1 MSRILQH
8 AHQTLIQALSPQ
20 AVVVDATV
28 GNGLDTAFI
37 LRHDVI
43 KHVFAFDVQEDAIN
57 TARILN
63 PSYKVTWILDTHANV
78 DLYVDACDGVIF
90 NLGFLPGS
98 PSSVTTTKTDV
109 LLALDKLQ
117 HILKPNGVIVIVV
130 YPSHPE
136 GILEHLALQEW
147 IQGLTHPFYSYEYKR
162 TYHDT
167 APYVIT
173 IYKQKNSSK

>member
-8 AHQTLIQALSPQ
+8 AHQILIQALSPQ

-28 GNGLDTAFI
+28 GNGLDTAYI

-43 KHVFAFDVQEDAIN
+43 KHVFAFDIQEDAIN
-57 TARILN
+57 TAKTLN

-98 PSSVTTTKTDV
+98 PSTITTTKLD
-109 LLALDKLQ
+109 LLTALEKLQ
-117 HILKPNGVIVIVV
+117 TILKPNGVIVIVV

-136 GILEHLALQEW
+136 GVLEHLAIQDW
-147 IQGLTHPFYSYEYKR
+147 IKQLKHPFYPYEYR
-162 TYHDT
+162 RAYHDT
-167 APYVIT
+167 APYVVS
-173 IYKQKNSSK
+173 IYKQKNKER

>member
-57 TARILN
+57 TARTLN
-63 PSYKVTWILDTHANV
+63 PSYKVTWILDTHANI

-130 YPSHPE
+130 YPSHSE
-136 GILEHLALQEW
+136 GVLEHLAIQAW
-147 IQGLTHPFYSYEYKR
+147 IKQLKHPLYPYEYR
-162 TYHDT
+162 RSYHDT
-167 APYVIT
+167 APYVVT
-173 IYKQKNSSK
+173 IYKQKNKER

>member
-1 MSRILQH
+1 MSRVLQH

-37 LRHDVI
+37 LRHEFI
-43 KHVFAFDVQEDAIN
+43 KHVFAFDVQEDALNIAK
-57 TARILN
+57 TLN

-78 DLYVDACDGVIF
+78 DLYVDSCDGVIF

-98 PSSVTTTKTDV
+98 TSPVSTTKTDV
-109 LLALDKLQ
+109 LIALEKLQ
-117 HILKPNGVIVIVV
+117 QIIKPNGVIVIVV

-136 GILEHLALQEW
+136 GIEEHLALQTW
-147 IQGLTHPFYSYEYKR
+147 VKSLSHPFYPYEYRR
-162 TYHDT
+162 TFHDT